1 MLRNQKLGR
10 LVASCQYYLLVT
22 TCSAWSTSCNK
33 LVNFEF
39 IVVNFMLVAIYHLKT
54 CYNLLKQLAAGLWIT
69 SFDNQ
74 LATDL
79 PSTSCRKPCEPIL
92 ISACCN
98 KSVAKSQQTSFTLR
112 VFGCVMQGKIRK
124 YCRSHSNTNASKRSR
139 GYCPY
144 I

>member
-1 MLRNQKLGR
+1 MLHNRKLRR

-22 TCSAWSTSCNK
+22 ICSAWSTSCNE
-33 LVNFEF
+33 LVNF

-54 CYNLLKQLAAGLWIT
+54 YYNLLKQLAAGLWIT

-98 KSVAKSQQTSFTLR
+98 KSVARSQ
-112 VFGCVMQGKIRK
+112 
-124 YCRSHSNTNASKRSR
+124 
-139 GYCPY
+139 
-144 I
+144 